1 MRYEPGNRFYDEMFT
16 PDGQVRPHYQG
27 AQEYIGRLGTAEF
40 SRRHELLDMA
50 FRNQGITFTVYGDAL
65 GTERTFP
72 FDPVPRIIP
81 ASEWAHVEAG
91 LKQRVKAL
99 NAFLS
104 DIYGSAQILGDGVI
118 PAELVY
124 TSTHFR
130 REVHGVKVPQ
140 GIYTHIV
147 GTDLIRDERGE
158 YLVLEDNLRSP
169 SGVSYLLANRQ
180 AMTRI
185 YPGMFEDQGVRPVG
199 HYATALLSLLRSMSP
214 RDRGTVVVLTP
225 GMYNS
230 AYFEHAYLAQQM
242 GVELV
247 EGRDL
252 FVDGGRVWMRTT
264 GGRQQVDVIYR
275 RVDDDFLD
283 PLAFRRDSALGVAG
297 LVDVYRQGRVAIANA
312 IGTGVAD
319 DKAVYAYVPDMIRYY
334 LGEAPILNNVPT
346 YLGWNADHLEHI
358 LANAAE
364 LVIKAVGEAGGY
376 GMLIGPAAT
385 REEVDTFL
393 VKVRANPRDFI
404 AQPVVGLSRHPTFYT
419 DSQEFE
425 AAHIDLRPYILC
437 GPQETTIVPGGL
449 TRVALRRG
457 SLVVNSSQGG
467 GSKDTWVLEHDGPA
481 APQGMSQMM
490 HGDAL
495 GTQSQSQSQYQ
506 GGFGAVPLGLSSQS
520 QSQSQGG
527 GSQSQSQS
535 QSARQSQSV
544 RHDHALGHLPPGSAP
559 EAAPAEVPE
568 RTGAERRAQEHAAEQ
583 ARVAAYEQSQV
594 QYLAQSGGGATGDSH
609 PHQEQPGEVPAPA
622 APAGSPEPAPLGQHS
637 YQQELEK
644 GELDPEPRRV
654 PHTGSAQGQHS
665 YQQELEKGTLDQG
678 EEN

>member
-1 MRYEPGNRFYDEMFT
+1 MKYELGNKFYDELFAQS
-16 PDGQVRPHYQG
+16 GEVRPHYKG
-27 AQEYIGRLGTAEF
+27 FEEYLDRLGTAEF
-40 SRRHELLDMA
+40 SRRHTLLDMA
-50 FRNQGITFTVYGDAL
+50 FRNQGITFTVYGDAQ

-81 ASEWAHVEAG
+81 ASEWAHLEAG
-91 LKQRVKAL
+91 LKQRVAAL
-99 NAFLS
+99 NAFLR
-104 DIYGSAQILGDGVI
+104 DIYNDAQILADEVM

-124 TSTHFR
+124 TSAHFR
-130 REVHGVKVPQ
+130 REVHGVQVPQ

-147 GTDLIRDERGE
+147 GTDLIRNEAGE

-185 YPGMFEDQGVRPVG
+185 YPGMFEDQGVRPVQ
-199 HYATALLSLLRSMSP
+199 HYASALLSLLQSMSP
-214 RDRGTVVVLTP
+214 REDGTVVVLTP

-297 LVDVYRQGRVAIANA
+297 IVEVYRAGRVAIANA

-334 LGEAPILNNVPT
+334 LNEEPLLNNVPT
-346 YLGWNADHLEHI
+346 YLGWKPEDLSYMLEH
-358 LANAAE
+358 AAE

-376 GMLIGPAAT
+376 GMLIGPASTKAEV
-385 REEVDTFL
+385 EEFKK
-393 VKVRANPRDFI
+393 KVAANPRDFI
-404 AQPVVGLSRHPTFYT
+404 GQPVVGLSRHPTYYP
-419 DSQEFE
+419 DSGEFE
-425 AAHIDLRPYILC
+425 PAHIDLRPYILC

-467 GSKDTWVLEHDGPA
+467 GSKDTWVLEHDGA
-481 APQGMSQMM
+481 ALPQGMSQIM
-490 HGDAL
+490 HGDAGL
-495 GTQSQSQSQYQ
+495 QSQSQSQYQ
-506 GGFGAVPLGLSSQS
+506 GGFGAVPIRSRPSQHPAETPHQPPQRRTDQDEPAEQAPTPLADHIAEQAQVAAYD
-520 QSQSQGG
+520 QSHGQGQGQTQGQTQRQTQSG

-535 QSARQSQSV
+535 QGQ
-544 RHDHALGHLPPGSAP
+544 G
-559 EAAPAEVPE
+559 
-568 RTGAERRAQEHAAEQ
+568 QEM
-583 ARVAAYEQSQV
+583 
-594 QYLAQSGGGATGDSH
+594 
-609 PHQEQPGEVPAPA
+609 
-622 APAGSPEPAPLGQHS
+622 GQHS
-637 YQQELEK
+637 YQQQLEKDELEGGK
-644 GELDPEPRRV
+644 
-654 PHTGSAQGQHS
+654 
-665 YQQELEKGTLDQG
+665 
-678 EEN
+678 